1 MGSNDLQRSN
11 YYTICICALG
21 IEAHSSEAK
30 SLNGISVTYG
40 SLSES
45 GEAMENIGSF
55 ISKSGRVKFTTDI
68 PPLDDLLAR
77 KNIKKVW
84 YLCGFSQINSK
95 S

>member
-77 KNIKKVW
+77 KNIKKV
-84 YLCGFSQINSK
+84 
-95 S
+95 